1 MRRVEK
7 WFAADMNSS
16 KLAGHGAMFAA
27 NAMWGPMSPVAKFA
41 MSCGAIGAFAVTEV
55 RIVGAAALFW
65 IASFF
70 QKPEHVR
77 GRDMM
82 KMFAASMLAIVFNQ
96 GCFIFGVKM
105 ASPVDAS
112 IITTSMPLIALVLS
126 AIFLKEVINGRKV
139 IGISLGAAGALM
151 LVMGA
156 SACPAKEG
164 AYGGYVLGDLL
175 VLFAQFSYALY
186 IVLFK
191 GLVGKY
197 SPVTIMK
204 WMFTYSFLAT
214 VPFSYGEVAA
224 TNWNMDFSIA
234 LSLAFVVV
242 GGTFGSYM
250 LLAVGQRRL
259 RPTVAG
265 MYNYIQPLVASIVA
279 ICWGMD
285 SFSLSKIVAAMLI
298 FSGVYMVTVSEKSRS

>member
-1 MRRVEK
+1 
-7 WFAADMNSS
+7 
-16 KLAGHGAMFAA
+16 MFAA
-27 NAMWGPMSPVAKFA
+27 NAMWGLMSPVAKFA
-41 MSCGAIGAFAVTEV
+41 MSCGAIGAFAVTEL

-70 QKPEHVR
+70 QKPERVR

-112 IITTSMPLIALVLS
+112 IITSMPLIALVLS

-242 GGTFGSYM
+242 GGNFRKLYAACRGS
-250 LLAVGQRRL
+250 A
-259 RPTVAG
+259 
-265 MYNYIQPLVASIVA
+265 
-279 ICWGMD
+279 
-285 SFSLSKIVAAMLI
+285 
-298 FSGVYMVTVSEKSRS
+298 